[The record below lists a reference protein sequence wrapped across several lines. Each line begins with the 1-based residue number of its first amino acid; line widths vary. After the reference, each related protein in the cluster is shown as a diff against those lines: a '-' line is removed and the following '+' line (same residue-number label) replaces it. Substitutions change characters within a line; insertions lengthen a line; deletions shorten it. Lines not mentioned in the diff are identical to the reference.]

1 MSSLQIRAPFH
12 TAAFFIP
19 LTKAAM
25 ARVCARV
32 TLLCLGSVLCIVAPG
47 GARASNEI
55 AAICD
60 AAAKTVSRESGVPI
74 SVLQAITRTETGH
87 KRGGKIRPWPWT
99 VNMEGAGKW
108 FDNED
113 EARAY
118 VFKHFKRGARSFDV
132 GCFQINYKWHHKNF
146 SSIEEMFEPIAN
158 ARYAAKFLTELYQE
172 TGSWTNAAGAYHS
185 RTPKYAN
192 KYKARFERFRSAM
205 TNTPPNVGEL
215 QPRDTR
221 ADPAPVAIADASPV
235 RRQKTRAPNNF
246 PLLQSGATGG
256 LGSLVPISRG
266 GASLFAQSTPEG

>member
-1 MSSLQIRAPFH
+1 MSSIQARSPSSSAARTPSRTSPFSRIG
-12 TAAFFIP
+12 ALRLWVMRLA
-19 LTKAAM
+19 LLGGVA
-25 ARVCARV
+25 CA
-32 TLLCLGSVLCIVAPG
+32 GSVQ
-47 GARASNEI
+47 ASNET

-132 GCFQINYKWHHKNF
+132 GCFQINYKWHHQNF
-146 SSIEEMFEPIAN
+146 SSIDEMFEPIAN
-158 ARYAAKFLTELYQE
+158 ARYAAKFLRELYQE

-185 RTPKYAN
+185 RTPKYAD
-192 KYKARFERFRSAM
+192 KYKARFEKFRNAM
-205 TNTPPNVGEL
+205 AQTPPDVGEL
-215 QPRDTR
+215 RPRETQP
-221 ADPAPVAIADASPV
+221 DPQPVAIADASPV
-235 RRQKTRAPNNF
+235 RRVKQRGPNNF

-256 LGSLVPISRG
+256 MGSLVPLARG
-266 GASLFAQSTPEG
+266 GPSLFAQSAPEG